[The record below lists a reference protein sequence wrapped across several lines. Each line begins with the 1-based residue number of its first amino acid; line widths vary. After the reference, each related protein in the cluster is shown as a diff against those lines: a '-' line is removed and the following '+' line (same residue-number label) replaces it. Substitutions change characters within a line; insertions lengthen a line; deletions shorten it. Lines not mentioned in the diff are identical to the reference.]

1 MTDFVQLSRP
11 KEVQLVCNENEVR
24 DSALRF
30 WPAAG
35 RGLRLLLAISLA
47 VLPSLAVMGQDVAN
61 RQVFVSADKAVPHG
75 TWRYRQFEDDT
86 PVWCR
91 YQGHVPGPPECVLRT
106 LRVENASGDTLECE
120 GHLTYDGVN
129 NENVSSMFARTV
141 IMARETRDIMRD
153 RAKPDVPLTGATLD
167 CTARAP
173 RSRPDIPKECKLQV
187 LEAPSLEDFYPP
199 TARRLAE
206 QGPVEVS
213 FVLKKAQGHA
223 SDISVV
229 ASSLSDR
236 LDKAAVQYVESV
248 KFGTQCPST
257 RYELKILFKLEG
269 GG

>member
-1 MTDFVQLSRP
+1 
-11 KEVQLVCNENEVR
+11 
-24 DSALRF
+24 
-30 WPAAG
+30 
-35 RGLRLLLAISLA
+35 
-47 VLPSLAVMGQDVAN
+47 MGQDAGN
-61 RQVFVSADKAVPHG
+61 RQVFVSPDKAVPHG

-86 PVWCR
+86 PIWCR
-91 YQGHVPGPPECVLRT
+91 YQGNVPGPPECIIRM

-141 IMARETRDIMRD
+141 IMARETRVIMRD
-153 RAKPDVPLTGATLD
+153 RAKPDVPLTGAALD

-173 RSRPDIPKECKLQV
+173 RSRPDIPKECKFQV
-187 LEAPSLEDFYPP
+187 LEAPSLEEFYPP

-213 FVLKKAQGHA
+213 FVLKNAAKGHA

-236 LDKAAVQYVESV
+236 LDKAAVQYVENVMFS
-248 KFGTQCPST
+248 TPCPST
-257 RYELKILFKLEG
+257 RYELRILFKLNDSN
-269 GG
+269 